1 MKSKASPIKAEKV
14 SSTKAE
20 KESEIIKI
28 DPVTRLEGH
37 GSITIKLTKGKVS
50 DVQFNVTS
58 ARFFEKFLEGRLAED
73 ARIIAPRICGI
84 CPEPHHLASVKA
96 VEAAWDINPPEP
108 AKKLRELLLL
118 AKQISSH
125 ALHLYVLAAPDFL
138 LGPFAP
144 PEVRNVV
151 TVINKMPDAGK
162 KAIEL
167 MKHGQE
173 LCAEIGGKSVHP
185 VTAIP
190 GGMTKGLTE
199 EKRDEWLKRMD
210 RAMELGEFTA
220 GLLLKIVEDYWDV
233 ITKIG
238 VFETYYV
245 GLTQNGEHNF
255 YDGNIR
261 VVSPLG
267 KIESDTPTQKYMD
280 VVGEQ
285 VVPHCYATH
294 VFYKPAG
301 YPNGLWRGGP
311 LARINVADRMA
322 TPRGNE
328 ALKQF
333 RDKVGRPCHATF
345 AYHWARVIELLDAIG
360 KAKKL
365 LEDPDIV
372 SKDYKLETVEP
383 REGVGAGVV
392 EAPRGL
398 LVHNYWTNKEGIITK
413 ANLIVATN
421 NNVGA
426 IEKSL
431 KIIAKQVIE
440 DKVYE
445 TLKLPKPMI
454 KI

>member
-1 MKSKASPIKAEKV
+1 MKSRASVAKEQ
-14 SSTKAE
+14 
-20 KESEIIKI
+20 KESATREQKDEIKI
-28 DPVTRLEGH
+28 EPVTRLEGH
-37 GSITIKLTKGKVS
+37 GSITIKLNKGKVA
-50 DVQFNVTS
+50 DVQFNVSST
-58 ARFFEKFLEGRLAED
+58 RFFEKFLEGRLAED

-96 VEAAWDINPPEP
+96 VEDAWKVNPPEP

-144 PEVRNVV
+144 PESRNVV
-151 TVINKMPDAGK
+151 TVINKLPDAGK

-173 LCAEIGGKSVHP
+173 LCATVGGKAIHP

-199 EKRDEWLKRMD
+199 EKRDEWIKRMD
-210 RAMELGEFTA
+210 RAMELAEFSA
-220 GLLLKIVEDYWDV
+220 GLLQKIVQDYWDV
-233 ITKIG
+233 VTKIG
-238 VFETYYV
+238 VVDTYYV
-245 GLTQNGEHNF
+245 GLAKNGVHNF

-261 VVSPLG
+261 VMSPSG
-267 KIESDTPTQKYMD
+267 KIEADVPTSKYMD
-280 VVGEQ
+280 IAGEK

-294 VFYKPAG
+294 LFYKPAG
-301 YPNGLWRGGP
+301 YPAGIWRGGP
-311 LARINVADRMA
+311 LARINVVERMA

-333 RDKVGRPCHATF
+333 RDKLGRPCHATF
-345 AYHWARVIELLDAIG
+345 AYHWARVIELLDAVG
-360 KAKKL
+360 SAKRL

-383 REGVGAGVV
+383 REGSGVGVV
-392 EAPRGL
+392 EAPRGTL
-398 LVHNYWTNKEGIITK
+398 IHNYWTDKEGIITK

-421 NNVGA
+421 HNVGA

-440 DKVYE
+440 DKVHE
-445 TLKLPKPMI
+445 KLKLPKPMI
-454 KI
+454 TP

>member
-1 MKSKASPIKAEKV
+1 MKSRASVAKEQ
-14 SSTKAE
+14 
-20 KESEIIKI
+20 KESVAKEQKEDEIKI
-28 DPVTRLEGH
+28 EPITRLEGH
-37 GSITIKLTKGKVS
+37 GSITIKMNKGKVA
-50 DVQFNVTS
+50 DVQFNVNST
-58 ARFFEKFLEGRLAED
+58 RFFEKFLEGRLAED

-96 VEAAWDINPPEP
+96 VEDAWKVNPPEP

-144 PEVRNVV
+144 PETRNVV
-151 TVINKMPDAGK
+151 TVISKLPDAGK

-173 LCAEIGGKSVHP
+173 LCAVVGGKSVHP

-199 EKRDEWLKRMD
+199 EQRDEWIKRMD
-210 RAMELGEFTA
+210 RAMELAEFSA
-220 GLLLKIVEDYWDV
+220 GLLQKIVQDYWDV
-233 ITKIG
+233 VTKIG
-238 VFETYYV
+238 VVDTYYI
-245 GLTQNGEHNF
+245 GLAKNGVHNF

-261 VVSPLG
+261 VMSPSG
-267 KIESDTPTQKYMD
+267 KIEADVPSSKYMD
-280 VVGEQ
+280 VAGEK

-294 VFYKPAG
+294 LFYKPAG
-301 YPNGLWRGGP
+301 YPNGIWRAGP
-311 LARINVADRMA
+311 LARINVVDKMA

-333 RDKVGRPCHATF
+333 RDKLGRPCHATF
-345 AYHWARVIELLDAIG
+345 AYHWARVIELLDAVG
-360 KAKKL
+360 SAKRL

-383 REGVGAGVV
+383 LEGCGVGVV
-392 EAPRGL
+392 EAPRGTL
-398 LVHNYWTNKEGIITK
+398 IHNYWTDKEGIITK

-421 NNVGA
+421 HNIGA

-440 DKVYE
+440 DKAHE
-445 TLKLPKPMI
+445 KLKLPKPMI
-454 KI
+454 AA